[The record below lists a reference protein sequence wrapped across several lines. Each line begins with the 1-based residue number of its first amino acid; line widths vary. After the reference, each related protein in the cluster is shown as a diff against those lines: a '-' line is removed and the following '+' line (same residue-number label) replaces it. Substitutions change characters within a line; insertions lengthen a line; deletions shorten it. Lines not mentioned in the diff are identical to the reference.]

1 MVRNWYNPNLDYK
14 WFVVP
19 SLIAM
24 ITTIG
29 VMIVTSLSVAREREQ
44 GTLDQ
49 LLVSP
54 LTTWQIFIGK
64 AVPALIVA
72 TFQATIVL
80 AIGIWAYQIP
90 FAGIAGAVL
99 LYDGDL
105 RFIAGGIRSVDFITL
120 FNTTAGV
127 YRRVCLYDARHSP
140 FRLRFAGGKH
150 ASVAAKSDVD

>member
-1 MVRNWYNPNLDYK
+1 
-14 WFVVP
+14 
-19 SLIAM
+19 M

-90 FAGIAGAVL
+90 FAGSLA
-99 LYDGDL
+99 
-105 RFIAGGIRSVDFITL
+105 L
-120 FNTTAGV
+120 FYFTMVIYGLSLV
-127 YRRVCLYDARHSP
+127 
-140 FRLRFAGGKH
+140 
-150 ASVAAKSDVD
+150 